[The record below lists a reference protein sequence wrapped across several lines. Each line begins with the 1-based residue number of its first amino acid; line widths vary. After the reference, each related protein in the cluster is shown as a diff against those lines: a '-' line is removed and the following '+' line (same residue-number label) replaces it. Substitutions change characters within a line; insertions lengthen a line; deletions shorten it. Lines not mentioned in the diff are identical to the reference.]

1 MLVMTSFWVDNP
13 SLFNDYSVPC
23 VWKSARR
30 VFRFHRKR
38 GSSLMYAVFQTGA
51 HQYTVKEG
59 DVLTIDKIEG
69 GAGDKITFDKVM
81 LVGGKTSKIGA
92 PLVDGAS
99 IEATIEEQTR
109 NPKIIVFK
117 YKRRKNYKKTR
128 GHKQPVTVVKVGKIN
143 A

>member
-1 MLVMTSFWVDNP
+1 
-13 SLFNDYSVPC
+13 
-23 VWKSARR
+23 
-30 VFRFHRKR
+30 
-38 GSSLMYAVFQTGA
+38 MYAVFQAGG
-51 HQYTVKEG
+51 HQYKAKEG

-69 GAGDKITFDKVM
+69 NAGDKVTFDKVM
-81 LVGGKTSKIGA
+81 LVGGSETKVGA
-92 PLVDGAS
+92 PVLEGAS

-117 YKRRKNYKKTR
+117 YKRRKNYKKKN